1 MNTEP
6 RYFNNEQLG
15 GLLTATYKQK
25 ATSMSMYKGIDLEY
39 VHIPS
44 YASWIDENK
53 NASQSSMKVATAP
66 PKSEPSTVSPPSPS
80 QVPQTPSKQPFNI
93 PSAILASGISL
104 PSPAPRSPRKAP
116 DLMSTKEPLS
126 LPTTTNHFRRFA
138 AKSGPIWWIQ
148 DRAEEIL
155 LWKRGWK
162 LTAAWMSAYA
172 FLCKIRLL

>member
-1 MNTEP
+1 MDH
-6 RYFNNEQLG
+6 
-15 GLLTATYKQK
+15 A
-25 ATSMSMYKGIDLEY
+25 
-39 VHIPS
+39 HIPS
-44 YASWIDENK
+44 YATRID
-53 NASQSSMKVATAP
+53 
-66 PKSEPSTVSPPSPS
+66 
-80 QVPQTPSKQPFNI
+80 PQTPNAPAKVETRPPQSDHSAVTPQSLSREPPTPKQPFNI